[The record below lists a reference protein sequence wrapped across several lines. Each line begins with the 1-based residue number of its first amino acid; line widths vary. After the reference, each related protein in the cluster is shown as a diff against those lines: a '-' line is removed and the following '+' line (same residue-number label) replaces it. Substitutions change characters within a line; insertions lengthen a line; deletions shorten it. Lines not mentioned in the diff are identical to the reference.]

1 MIVIIDD
8 DPVFG
13 EILKRKLHEYFKDT
27 NVEINVLRY
36 FDEDFLNKNYNDIEM
51 LFLDIE
57 LEKENGIDLAS
68 KYREKGHNK
77 MEIIFISLHDNFVH
91 DVWTAYPLTFVRKSR
106 LDYDLERC
114 IKLIRGRT
122 RRKNAKILVKNEMI
136 KITDIL
142 YIKSQSNYVY
152 YVLINGEKIRD
163 RAKIS
168 TLEAALEEYNFMRC
182 HLKYLINVAHIK
194 DLKNDYVLLETER
207 VSVSPS
213 KYEAVMQAFAEYRF
227 RRD

>member
-13 EILKRKLHEYFKDT
+13 EILKEKLYEYFKNTD
-27 NVEINVLRY
+27 IKVLRY
-36 FDEDFLNKNYNDIEM
+36 FDEDFLDKHYSDIEI

-68 KYREKGHNK
+68 RYREKGYNK
-77 MEIIFISLHDNFVH
+77 MEIVFVSLHDNFVH

-106 LDYDLERC
+106 LDYDLERS
-114 IKLIRGRT
+114 IKLIRRRT
-122 RRKNAKILVKNEMI
+122 RRKNAEILVKNEMI

-142 YIKSQSNYVY
+142 YVMSKSNYVY
-152 YVLINGEKIRD
+152 YVLVNGEKIKD

-168 TLEAALEEYNFMRC
+168 MLETALEEYNFMRC

-194 DLKNDYVLLETER
+194 GLERDYVLLENER

-213 KYEAVMQAFAEYRF
+213 KYEDVMQAFAEYRF
-227 RRD
+227 RRH